1 VVLQIMS
8 YSECDDMH
16 IMMPFCPYIM
26 AAVSSNLFSTKR
38 I

>member
-1 VVLQIMS
+1 MS

-16 IMMPFCPYIM
+16 IMMPFSPYKM